1 MAPTNTA
8 IEDLQ
13 IHLPQWSFELSMHQ
27 LMEEANTYIGKSSL
41 DSTNTYIG
49 KFSHNSKNTGQK
61 LDTFSSK
68 PSKQDE
74 KDKTTDKHKIA
85 KDNISPKEKSQTAN
99 LPSNFK
105 SMDI

>member
-1 MAPTNTA
+1 
-8 IEDLQ
+8 
-13 IHLPQWSFELSMHQ
+13 MHQ
-27 LMEEANTYIGKSSL
+27 LMKEANTYIGKSSL

-74 KDKTTDKHKIA
+74 KDKLLINKRLQKTILALRKNLKLQTFLQTLKVW
-85 KDNISPKEKSQTAN
+85 ISSYDMSKKLWVHTP
-99 LPSNFK
+99 LF
-105 SMDI
+105 